1 MLAYS
6 QEPSFI
12 SHIPQKIVKDIG
24 DDAEM
29 ACSTKRS
36 QEFYVSWVMV
46 AKDAIDASIV
56 LSSGST
62 LIVKD
67 PRVSLT
73 TEIKQDSSRYIIHV
87 SSYEKKYKSHVNI

>member
-1 MLAYS
+1 LILAYS

-12 SHIPQKIVKDIG
+12 SHISQKLVKEIG

-29 ACSTKRS
+29 ACSTKHS
-36 QEFYVSWVMV
+36 QEFSVSWFKV
-46 AKDAIDASIV
+46 ANDPIDASIV

-73 TEIKQDSSRYIIHV
+73 TEMKQDSSRYIIHV
-87 SSYEKKYKSHVNI
+87 SSYEKKYISSM